1 MTATATRVR
10 AQTFYGELI
19 YALKP
24 RWDRNV
30 TEVAYNKR
38 ITPQEVL

>member
-24 RWDRNV
+24 RWDRNL
-30 TEVAYNKR
+30 TEGAYKR